1 MSRHILTGLR
11 PEPLSSYLA
20 GLGMIRL
27 LGEQADPAATA
38 AWSPGGLVIETTVDD
53 LAAWLANQY
62 EPTPVL
68 SPWNGGSGFG
78 AKDIEPK
85 RRLAGLQA
93 HPSPRLA
100 PFRAAIEVADRVGSR
115 ARAEGWIGD
124 GGKSQDK
131 GRAVQE
137 FRNRCPDALLPWID
151 AAVVLADDKAFF
163 PPLLGT
169 GGNDGRL
176 DFSTNFHERLLEVLD
191 PTPKGT
197 ARSLACARDLLA
209 GTQAER
215 LANAAVGQFDPAGTG
230 GQASSPF
237 GAAASLV
244 NPWAYVLLIEG
255 ALLFASGTVRRHQH
269 AAGRA
274 AMPFTVSFSP
284 DGSSSGAAGEEKTSR
299 GEVWAPVWTRAWTLA
314 EIRQL
319 FGEARASWQ
328 GRPARRAVDFYAA
341 TRTLGVAR
349 GIERF
354 VRYGLQQR
362 NGLAFVAVPVDEVQV
377 HERPEVHLVAQLEDW
392 VSQARGAG
400 TSAAVSGA
408 LRRFDAAQL
417 AYARDGGP
425 RRLALLLAA
434 LTGLEQAVGRSGGA
448 REKVGVRRAPPAQ
461 LFLNELAKSECPE
474 FRVAVGIA
482 SCATRT
488 GVGPARNMRQILLP
502 ADPPDPADRASRAH
516 RNGRWR
522 ESPVVA
528 GFGLRPLR
536 HVLADVLAWRCRTA
550 AAEVGQEG
558 FRGVPSFRD
567 GVPVP
572 AADLHAFAAGL
583 LDDAELDLLLRACL
597 ALDWRNVR
605 PAWSASDLVPPGPT
619 LGLLQPLAH
628 GLTPRPSD
636 LTPRPSD
643 LTPRHTGLAPAPQQ
657 AGPDHASRHADSDV
671 PRLALSPDWANRL
684 IAGQVTAVHREAVA
698 RLRQAGWL
706 AVPALPGLAEDGI
719 SIAAALVPRCLRALD
734 LMEGHFAIRIVEE
747 AASGTE
753 TLAAAD
759 SPEFLSTDTPQLAQE
774 LS

>member
-1 MSRHILTGLR
+1 MTRHLLAGLR

-20 GLGMIRL
+20 GLGMIWL
-27 LGEQADPAATA
+27 LGEQADPAAAA
-38 AWSPGGLVIETTVDD
+38 AWSPGGLVIETTIDD
-53 LAAWLANQY
+53 LAGWLANEY
-62 EPTPVL
+62 MPTPVL

-78 AKDIEPK
+78 IKDIEPK
-85 RRLAGLQA
+85 RRLAELQA
-93 HPSPRLA
+93 HSSPRLA
-100 PFRAAIEVADRVGSR
+100 SFRAAIAVADQVGSK
-115 ARAEGWIGD
+115 AQAEGWIGD
-124 GGKSQDK
+124 GGKGRDK
-131 GRAVQE
+131 RRAVQE
-137 FRNRCPDALLPWID
+137 FRNRCPEALLPWID
-151 AAVVLADDKAFF
+151 AAVVLADDKTFF

-191 PTPKGT
+191 PTPKGA
-197 ARSLACARDLLA
+197 ARSLRCARDLLA
-209 GTQAER
+209 GTQAEQ

-284 DGSSSGAAGEEKTSR
+284 DGSPSGAAGEEKTSR

-314 EIRQL
+314 EVRQL

-349 GIERF
+349 GVDRF

-400 TSAAVSGA
+400 TAAAVSGA
-408 LRRFDAAQL
+408 LRRFDAAYL

-425 RRLALLLAA
+425 RRLAMLLAA
-434 LTGLEQAVGRSGGA
+434 LTALEQAVGRSGNA
-448 REKVGVRRAPPAQ
+448 RDKVNIRRAPPA
-461 LFLNELAKSECPE
+461 LPFLSELTKDECPE
-474 FRVAVGIA
+474 LRVAVGIA
-482 SCATRT
+482 SCATRPGT
-488 GVGPARNMRQILLP
+488 GPARNMRQILLP
-502 ADPPDPADRASRAH
+502 IDPPDPADRASRAY

-522 ESPVVA
+522 ESPVVT

-536 HVLADVLAWRCRTA
+536 HVLADILAWRCRTA
-550 AAEVGQEG
+550 ADDIDQQA
-558 FRGVPSFRD
+558 FHGVPTFRD
-567 GVPVP
+567 GVPVS
-572 AADLHAFAAGL
+572 ATDLQALATGL
-583 LDDAELDLLLRACL
+583 LDDARLDLLLRACL

-605 PAWSASDLVPPGPT
+605 HAWSAGGPVTPVST

-628 GLTPRPSD
+628 GLPLHQTVKE
-636 LTPRPSD
+636 
-643 LTPRHTGLAPAPQQ
+643 PAPRQTAQ
-657 AGPDHASRHADSDV
+657 VPAARQGDGDV

-684 IAGQVTAVHREAVA
+684 IASQVAAVHHEAAA

-706 AVPALPGLAEDGI
+706 AVPALPKSAADGI
-719 SIAAALVPRCLRALD
+719 SIAAALVPRCRGALD
-734 LMEGHFAIRIVEE
+734 LMGGHFAIRI
-747 AASGTE
+747 
-753 TLAAAD
+753 AD
-759 SPEFLSTDTPQLAQE
+759 EPATTTSIPPSAGSPEFLSIETPELTQE

>member
-1 MSRHILTGLR
+1 MTRHVLAGLR
-11 PEPLSSYLA
+11 PEPLGSYLA
-20 GLGMIRL
+20 GLGLIRL
-27 LGEQADPAATA
+27 LGEQADPGATA
-38 AWSPGGLVIETTVDD
+38 AWSIDGLIIQTTVDD
-53 LAAWLANQY
+53 LAAWLASEY
-62 EPTPVL
+62 VPTPVL

-85 RRLAGLQA
+85 RRLAELQA
-93 HPSPRLA
+93 HASPRLS
-100 PFRAAIEVADRVGSR
+100 PFRAAIEVADQVGCK
-115 ARAEGWIGD
+115 ARSEGWIGD
-124 GGKSQDK
+124 SGKSQDK

-151 AAVVLADDKAFF
+151 AAVVLADDKTFF

-191 PTPKGT
+191 PTPKGV
-197 ARSLACARDLLA
+197 ARSLGCARDLLA

-215 LANAAVGQFDPAGTG
+215 LAAAPVGQFDPAGTG

-255 ALLFASGTVRRHQH
+255 ALLFASGTVRRHQY

-284 DGSSSGAAGEEKTSR
+284 DGSPSGAAGEEKTSR
-299 GEVWAPVWTRAWTLA
+299 GEVWVPVWTRAWTLA
-314 EIRQL
+314 EIRQV

-362 NGLAFVAVPVDEVQV
+362 NGLAFVAVPVDEVEV
-377 HERPEVHLVAQLEDW
+377 HERPEVRLVAQLEDW
-392 VSQARGAG
+392 VSRARGAG

-417 AYARDGGP
+417 AYVRDGGP

-434 LTGLEQAVGRSGGA
+434 LTGLEQAVGRSGNA
-448 REKVGVRRAPPAQ
+448 REKVSVRSAPAA
-461 LFLNELAKSECPE
+461 LSFLNVLARAECSEL
-474 FRVAVGIA
+474 RVAVGIA
-482 SCATRT
+482 SCATRPAA
-488 GVGPARNMRQILLP
+488 GPARSMRQILLP
-502 ADPPDPADRASRAH
+502 IDPPDPADRAQRAH
-516 RNGRWR
+516 RDGRWR
-522 ESPVVA
+522 ESPVVT

-536 HVLADVLAWRCRTA
+536 YVLADVLAWRCRTA
-550 AAEVGQEG
+550 ADDSGQQT
-558 FRGVPSFRD
+558 FRGVPTFQD

-572 AADLHAFAAGL
+572 AADLHALATDL
-583 LDDAELDLLLRACL
+583 LDDVYLDLLLRACL
-597 ALDWRNVR
+597 ALDWRKVHH
-605 PAWSASDLVPPGPT
+605 AWSANGPVTPVPT
-619 LGLLQPLAH
+619 LGLLQPLAQ
-628 GLTPRPSD
+628 
-636 LTPRPSD
+636 
-643 LTPRHTGLAPAPQQ
+643 GLATRQ
-657 AGPDHASRHADSDV
+657 AGPEHGSRQEAQSSTSLRAENEA
-671 PRLALSPDWANRL
+671 PRFALSPDWANRL
-684 IAGQVTAVHREAVA
+684 IAGQVTAVHREAAA
-698 RLRQAGWL
+698 RLRQAGWR
-706 AVPALPGLAEDGI
+706 AVPAPPRPAADGVA
-719 SIAAALVPRCLRALD
+719 IAAALVPRCPGARV
-734 LMEGHFAIRIVEE
+734 LMGRHFATRIAEE
-747 AASGTE
+747 SAPGAE
-753 TLAAAD
+753 VQPAAD
-759 SPEFLSTDTPQLAQE
+759 SPESLSTETPLSTDPPELAQE